1 MLLRLIDIWVL
12 SVLAMI
18 RAHISHNTLIYQ
30 IQSTKFIA
38 YFMIMRI
45 HTMYTCIQS
54 YSYFTVYCVHYTHH
68 IVVRIVCKR
77 PAAHTYMNTYSTR
90 YERMCVNYNYLIFF
104 IIWLIWYWKHATQY
118 IRTQTHQQPQPIQD
132 SYGWNTQKQ
141 QISSVERAI
150 IRWQKERQKHKHISH
165 ASATITTAYI
175 IGKTFE
181 FYIQSCWFFRS
192 NHSVFFEGARIK
204 KLKKFCNFPF

>member
-1 MLLRLIDIWVL
+1 
-12 SVLAMI
+12 MI

-77 PAAHTYMNTYSTR
+77 PAAHTYTYEHIPNALWTYVR
-90 YERMCVNYNYLIFF
+90 KLQLLDIF
-104 IIWLIWYWKHATQY
+104 IIRLIWYRKHATQY

-204 KLKKFCNFPF
+204 KLKSFVIFRFSYLKN

>member
-1 MLLRLIDIWVL
+1 MS

-18 RAHISHNTLIYQ
+18 RAHTSHYQ

-68 IVVRIVCKR
+68 NTVRIVCKR
-77 PAAHTYMNTYSTR
+77 PAAHKHTWTHTKR
-90 YERMCVNYNYLIFF
+90 DERMCVNYNYLIFLSF
-104 IIWLIWYWKHATQY
+104 GSYDTENTQRNTLERKY
-118 IRTQTHQQPQPIQD
+118 INNHNRFKIHTDEI
-132 SYGWNTQKQ
+132 QKQ

-150 IRWQKERQKHKHISH
+150 IRWQKERQKH
-165 ASATITTAYI
+165 
-175 IGKTFE
+175 
-181 FYIQSCWFFRS
+181 
-192 NHSVFFEGARIK
+192 
-204 KLKKFCNFPF
+204 